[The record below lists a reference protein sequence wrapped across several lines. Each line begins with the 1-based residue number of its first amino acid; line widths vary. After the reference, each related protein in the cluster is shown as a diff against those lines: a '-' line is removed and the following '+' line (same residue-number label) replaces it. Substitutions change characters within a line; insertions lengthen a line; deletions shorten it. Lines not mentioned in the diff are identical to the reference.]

1 MEEGCLRRRFVDLRE
16 DLRVLEH
23 VVFLSIARQY
33 SKRVYKSACHL
44 VTRTRK
50 RARPRIGSVE
60 LEFTSSPTLMLLPP
74 QPGNKTLSP
83 AFTLTGTT
91 SPVLGEGAPGPTAM
105 TVASGMVDEVE
116 EEGMKRPEAVFYRR
130 DDVKAE
136 EVSS

>member
-1 MEEGCLRRRFVDLRE
+1 MEEGCLGRRFVDLRE

-23 VVFLSIARQY
+23 VVFLTIARQH

-44 VTRTRK
+44 VTITRE
-50 RARPRIGSVE
+50 REEPQIELVE
-60 LEFTSSPTLMLLPP
+60 PELTSSPTLMLLPP

-116 EEGMKRPEAVFYRR
+116 DEGMKRPEAVFYKRV
-130 DDVKAE
+130 DAKAE